1 LKLKHLLAGGLVV
14 LGITIY
20 ASRTVTEVQLS
31 DVLLTEAPISAPM
44 VPVQEV
50 FIQAD
55 NRSFK
60 CDGRQHCSE
69 MTLLEEARFFLRNCP
84 NTKMDGDNDGN
95 PCERQF

>member
-1 LKLKHLLAGGLVV
+1 MKLKHLFIGGLVI

-20 ASRTVTEVQLS
+20 ASNTVVEVP
-31 DVLLTEAPISAPM
+31 LTEAPIT
-44 VPVQEV
+44 VPSIPLQEV

-55 NRSFK
+55 QQTFR

-69 MTLLEEARFFLRNCP
+69 MNSLEEARFFLKNCP